1 MRNGRPP
8 LRAVTYDFWNTLIGE
23 HNSPEDQRV
32 DRVMM
37 ALASVDA
44 GVAKEALLAATAAA
58 ESFYEVRWRENRPFS
73 PEEWSAQ
80 VLGELSI
87 DDPAAHDAVA
97 AELRRGLP
105 AAERTLAPGIED
117 TLKAFR
123 NEGVKLGIICDV
135 GITPSTALRGYLEH
149 FDVLR
154 YFDHWS
160 FSDDVGIYKPDARI
174 FNHALDGLGVEA
186 AEAAHVGDLRRTD
199 VTGALGMGIT
209 AVRYRHWRD
218 DRTDLPEA
226 DLVLDDHRLL
236 PGLLGLD

>member
-1 MRNGRPP
+1 MI
-8 LRAVTYDFWNTLIGE
+8 RAVTYDFWNTLIGE

-32 DRVMM
+32 DRVMV
-37 ALASVDA
+37 ALASVKAD
-44 GVAKEALLAATAAA
+44 VAKEALLAATAAA

-97 AELRRGLP
+97 AELHRGLP
-105 AAERTLAPGIED
+105 VTQRILAPGIAD
-117 TLKAFR
+117 TLRTLKDA
-123 NEGVKLGIICDV
+123 GIKVGIVCDV

-149 FDVLR
+149 FEVLK

-174 FNHALDGLGVEA
+174 FDHALDGLGVA
-186 AEAAHVGDLRRTD
+186 AGETAHVGDLRRTD
-199 VTGALGMGIT
+199 VTGALGRGIT

-218 DRTDLPEA
+218 DQTELPEA
-226 DLVLDDHRLL
+226 DMVLDHHPDL
-236 PGLLGLD
+236 PAMLGIG